1 MGMIARVAVKA
12 ATFAIDK
19 PYDYLIPDEL
29 CPDTKPGMRVV
40 LPFSRGNKRT
50 EGIILEIAEKS
61 DFGSLKSID
70 GLLDDEPV
78 VTEAQLKLAAWMKSR
93 FFCTIYDAVRAML
106 PAGLWFKSSSMCKI
120 VPGIDRVLAYE
131 KAGGDKKLVEL
142 LDMLYQAGGS
152 RSTDELAQLM
162 GPGVAR
168 LMSRLQ
174 KEGVIT
180 YRLSAKRRIS
190 DKTVEIAVLAVGV
203 EEAIEVSEQ
212 KKRSAPQQSEILKL
226 LVDFEEAEIKEICYF
241 TGAGRTS
248 LKALEKAG
256 YIRIEKREVFRR
268 PLHDDS
274 SALLIKELNSEQTEA
289 YEGIKKLMQSNTA
302 NAALLYGVT
311 GSGKTA
317 VYIKLLS
324 DVISRGRDA
333 IVLVPEIALTPQLV
347 ATFTRHFGDRVAVLH
362 SSLTIGERY
371 DEWKRIKS
379 GMVNIV
385 VGTRSAVFAPVKNL
399 GLIIIDEE
407 QESTY
412 KSENPP
418 RYHARDIAKYLCVQN
433 DALLLMGSATP
444 AIESMYNARTGKYH
458 LFQLK
463 GRFNKMA
470 LPEVIISD
478 MKSELREG
486 RGETIGAALKH
497 ELEEN
502 IKNGRQS
509 ILFINRRG
517 TNSIITCPEC
527 AHLYTCPDCSVKL
540 TYHSAN
546 RRLMCHYCGYSE
558 KIGEKCPKCG
568 GLLKFIGLGTQKV
581 EEEIENLFHGIRI
594 LRMDTDTISASRSHE
609 TILKE
614 FSEKKVP
621 ILVGTQMVTKGLNF
635 ENVTLVGVINADQS
649 LYSGDY
655 RAHERTFSLITQV
668 VGRSGRGSRPG
679 RAVIQTFTPENEVI
693 KYAAAQDYDA
703 FYEREIALRRLTN
716 SPPFTQLYCLS
727 VSGLDEQLVLIC
739 CRELKSALENSLSD
753 IKGLSV
759 LGPAPAPV
767 VKVKNRFR
775 YRVFICSRSEQK
787 VRSIMAGA
795 IRKFSTDNRFRKIS
809 IYGDVNPVD

>member
-1 MGMIARVAVKA
+1 MRMIARVAVEA

-29 CPDTKPGMRVV
+29 RPRAKPGMRVII
-40 LPFSRGNKRT
+40 PFSRGNKKT
-50 EGIILEIAEKS
+50 EGIILEVVEESEFKN
-61 DFGSLKSID
+61 LKRISE
-70 GLLDDEPV
+70 LLDDEPV
-78 VTEAQLKLAAWMKSR
+78 ITTEQLKLAAWMKSR

-106 PAGLWFKSSSMCKI
+106 PAGLWFKSSNLCKI
-120 VPGIDRVLAYE
+120 APGVDKAFAYE
-131 KAGGDKKLVEL
+131 KAGDDKKLIKL
-142 LDMLYQAGGS
+142 LDILYQTGGS
-152 RSTDELAQLM
+152 RSIDELAKLM
-162 GPGVAR
+162 GSKVSG

-174 KEGVIT
+174 KEGVLT
-180 YRLSAKRRIS
+180 YHMSVKRRVS
-190 DKTVEIAVLAVGV
+190 DKTVDTAVLAVSA
-203 EEAIEVSEQ
+203 EEALEASEK

-226 LVDFEEAEIKEICYF
+226 LSDFEEAEIKEICYF
-241 TGAGRTS
+241 TGAGRSS

-268 PLHDDS
+268 PLHSDS
-274 SALLIKELNSEQTEA
+274 SAPLIEQLNSEQTKA
-289 YEGIKKLMQSNTA
+289 YEGIKKLMQSDAA

-324 DVISRGRDA
+324 DIISEGKDA

-347 ATFTRHFGDRVAVLH
+347 ATFTRHFGDKIAVLH
-362 SSLTIGERY
+362 SSLTMGERY
-371 DEWKRIKS
+371 DEWKRVKTGI
-379 GMVNIV
+379 VNIV

-418 RYHARDIAKYLCVQN
+418 RYHSRDIAKYLCVQN
-433 DALLLMGSATP
+433 NALLLMGSATP
-444 AIESMYNARTGKYH
+444 AIESMYSVQAGKYH
-458 LFQLK
+458 LFTLR
-463 GRFNKMA
+463 GRFNEMA
-470 LPEVIISD
+470 MPKVIISD
-478 MKSELREG
+478 MKAELREG
-486 RGETIGAALKH
+486 KGAVIGSDLKH

-502 IKNGRQS
+502 IKNGSQS

-517 TNSIITCPEC
+517 TSSIITCPEC
-527 AHLYTCPDCSVKL
+527 THLYTCPDCSVRL

-546 RRLMCHYCGYSE
+546 RRLMCHYCGHSE
-558 KIGEKCPKCG
+558 RIGERCPKCG
-568 GLLKFIGLGTQKV
+568 GLLKFIGIGTQKV
-581 EEEIENLFHGIRI
+581 EEEIENLFQGTQI
-594 LRMDTDTISASRSHE
+594 LRMDTDTITASRSHE

-614 FSEKKVP
+614 FSEKKIP
-621 ILVGTQMVTKGLNF
+621 ILIGTQMVTKGLNF

-649 LYSGDY
+649 LYASDY

-693 KYAAAQDYDA
+693 KYAAAQDYDG
-703 FYEREIALRRLTN
+703 FYEREIAIRRMTG

-727 VSGLDEQLVLIC
+727 VSGLDEQLVLLC
-739 CRELKSALENSLSD
+739 CRELKSALINSLKD
-753 IKGLSV
+753 IKDLSV

-775 YRVFICSRSEQK
+775 YRVFVRCRPGKRVRAVIAAAIKKFNMDKRYRK
-787 VRSIMAGA
+787 VSV
-795 IRKFSTDNRFRKIS
+795 F
-809 IYGDVNPVD
+809 GDVNPLD